1 MGGFGYACM
10 SGGAMLSYVE
20 EVLCTSDFRIR
31 IVAITSGSVLNT
43 DVESVTDNDN
53 CCMLMSPAAPL
64 AYRRAK

>member
-1 MGGFGYACM
+1 
-10 SGGAMLSYVE
+10 MLSYVE

-43 DVESVTDNDN
+43 DVESVTDNDI